1 MNSFTDNFTINGIT
15 LTAQPISRQ
24 NEVLTPDA
32 LEFVGKLHRATAD
45 RRQELM
51 QARHARR
58 NQISSGQDPRFLPE
72 TEGIRNDPS
81 WRVAPPAPG
90 LEDRRVEITGPVDKK
105 MTINA
110 LNSGAKVW
118 LADMEDSST
127 PTWRNVIQGQLN
139 LTDALERRIDFTSP
153 EGKEYKLKSA
163 EDLPTIVVR
172 PRGWHL
178 PEKHMLIDG
187 KPIAGGIVDFG
198 LYFFHNARRLLA
210 QGKGPYFYL
219 PKIENHL
226 EARLWNDIFVLAQD
240 LLGIPQG
247 TIRATVL
254 IETIT
259 AAFEME
265 EILYELRDHASGLNA
280 GRWDYIFS
288 LIKNFRTRGPRFVL
302 PDRGQVTMTQPFMR
316 AYTEQLVRACHRRG
330 AMAIGGMAAAVP
342 NRKDEAANQASFE
355 KVRADKTRE
364 ANDGFDGSWVAHP
377 DLVPVCREVFDEV
390 LGDKPNQL
398 GKSREDVTPDDRA
411 LIDIASTEGTITEG
425 GVRLNIEVGIRY
437 IESWLRGNGAVAIH
451 NLMEDAATAEISRSQ
466 LWQWIHSHAITDHG
480 DIITREWVEDMLDE
494 EFARLERFDGDRFA
508 DARAIFEE
516 VTLAEEF
523 PTFLTIPA
531 YARFLTEAKEEATEE
546 ELVAA

>member
-15 LTAQPISRQ
+15 LTAQPICRQ
-24 NEVLTPDA
+24 GEVLTPDA
-32 LEFVGKLHRATAD
+32 LEFVGKLHRATAE

-58 NQISSGQDPRFLPE
+58 NAISSGQDPRFLPQ
-72 TEGIRNDPS
+72 TEAIRNDPS

-90 LEDRRVEITGPVDKK
+90 LEDRRVEITGPVDNK

-139 LTDALERRIDFTSP
+139 LTDALERRIDFTTP
-153 EGKEYKLKSA
+153 EGKEYKLKA
-163 EDLPTIVVR
+163 AADLPTIVVR

-226 EARLWNDIFVLAQD
+226 EARLWNDIFILAQD

-342 NRKDEAANQASFE
+342 NRKDEAANTASFE

-377 DLVPVCREVFDEV
+377 DLVPVCREVFDSV
-390 LGDKPNQL
+390 LGEAPNQL
-398 GKSREDVTPDDRA
+398 SKSREDVTPDDRA
-411 LIDIASTEGTITEG
+411 LIDIASTQGTITEAG
-425 GVRLNIEVGIRY
+425 IRQNIEVGIRY

-466 LWQWIHSHAITDHG
+466 LWQWIHSHAITEHG
-480 DIITREWVEDMLDE
+480 DIISREWVQDMLDE

-508 DARAIFEE
+508 DARSIFEE
-516 VTLAEEF
+516 VTLTEEF

-531 YARFLTEAKEEATEE
+531 YARYLTEAREEATAE

>member
-58 NQISSGQDPRFLPE
+58 NAISSGQDPRFLPQ

-153 EGKEYKLKSA
+153 EGKEYKLKAA

-178 PEKHMLIDG
+178 PEKHLLIDG

-226 EARLWNDIFVLAQD
+226 EARLWNDIFILAQD

-288 LIKNFRTRGPRFVL
+288 LIKNFRIRGPRFVL

-342 NRKDEAANQASFE
+342 NRKDEAANAASFE

-377 DLVPVCREVFDEV
+377 DLVPVCREVFDAV
-390 LGDKPNQL
+390 LGEKPNQL
-398 GKSREDVTPDDRA
+398 DRSREDVTPDDRA
-411 LIDIASTEGTITEG
+411 LIDISTTEGSITEA

-466 LWQWIHSHAITDHG
+466 LWQWIHSHAITEHG
-480 DIITREWVEDMLDE
+480 DIITREWVQDMLDE

-508 DARAIFEE
+508 DARSIFEE
-516 VTLAEEF
+516 VTLTEEF

>member
-32 LEFVGKLHRATAD
+32 LEFVGKLHRAVAD

-58 NQISSGQDPRFLPE
+58 NAISSGQDPRFLPE

-90 LEDRRVEITGPVDKK
+90 LEDRRVEITGPVDRK

-153 EGKEYKLKSA
+153 EGKEYKLRAA

-210 QGKGPYFYL
+210 QGNGPYFYL

-226 EARLWNDIFVLAQD
+226 EARLWNDIFILAQD

-377 DLVPVCREVFDEV
+377 DLVPICREVFDSV
-390 LGDKPNQL
+390 LGEKPNQL
-398 GKSREDVTPDDRA
+398 NKTREDVTPDDRA
-411 LIDIASTEGTITEG
+411 LIDIASTEGSITEA

-466 LWQWIHSHAITDHG
+466 LWQWIHSHAITDQG

-531 YARFLTEAKEEATEE
+531 YARFLTEAREEATEE